1 MNGSHVDAV
10 ARLHAAFDGR
20 RCVSEWLGYGEV
32 LFLGLGEDVLL
43 ERGNDGWRIRPPF
56 ELETN
61 FADWYVDGPMST
73 VSADSNRSQLGA
85 AAESLVGEK
94 VVSWELIERKG
105 LHVTFTAAKTLTVVP
120 WDVAEG
126 LADAWCMK
134 SPDRRILAVATDGRV
149 VVVDAALPIRDWFG
163 PVA

>member
-1 MNGSHVDAV
+1 MNGSPVVPV
-10 ARLHAAFDGR
+10 ARLHEAFDGH
-20 RCVSEWLGYGEV
+20 RCVSAWLGYGEV
-32 LFLGLGEDVLL
+32 LFLGLGEDVLPP
-43 ERGNDGWRIRPPF
+43 RGEDGRRLRPPF

-73 VSADSNRSQLGA
+73 VSADSNRSQLEA
-85 AAESLVGEK
+85 AAESFVGEK
-94 VVSWELIERKG
+94 VVSWELIDRKG
-105 LHVTFTAAKTLTVVP
+105 LRVTFTAAKTLTVVP

-126 LADAWCMK
+126 LSDAWCVK
-134 SPDRRILAVATDGRV
+134 SPDGRILVVATDGRV